1 MQRGDKMSTKI
12 PIESEL
18 KQYILT
24 KYKSIR
30 AFTQAAEIPYST
42 VDSMIKKGIDGTG
55 INTISKICK
64 TLSIDLE
71 SLASGRIVPID
82 EDNNTKTAKKRPMTF
97 SEKLH
102 RKRIESGLS
111 IEELAEASGIDIE
124 DLKRSEQGLQPN
136 SVVKKLAK
144 LAQILKVESI
154 ELLPDDDRLSS
165 LKLAD
170 PGRSFIS
177 KPLTSD
183 EKQLLNNYNTLN
195 QQGKEKLI
203 DYSDDLVGN
212 SKYTDKQAK

>member
-1 MQRGDKMSTKI
+1 MSTLRENIQQNLVRLINSRNLSQK
-12 PIESEL
+12 EFAEML
-18 KQYILT
+18 GV
-24 KYKSIR
+24 
-30 AFTQAAEIPYST
+30 TQAAVTNWVKGKNSPDIEI
-42 VDSMIKKGIDGTG
+42 
-55 INTISKICK
+55 ISKICK
-64 TLSIDLE
+64 LLNINITELIGEPKIIS
-71 SLASGRIVPID
+71 S
-82 EDNNTKTAKKRPMTF
+82 KKRPMTF

-102 RKRIESGLS
+102 RKRIEAGMS

-124 DLKRSEQGLQPN
+124 DLKRNEQGLQPN
-136 SVVKKLAK
+136 SVVKKIAK
-144 LAQILKVESI
+144 LAQILKVEPI

-183 EKQLLNNYNTLN
+183 EKQLLNNYNILN

>member
-1 MQRGDKMSTKI
+1 MDIGKLIHTRRT
-12 PIESEL
+12 EL
-18 KQYILT
+18 NLT
-24 KYKSIR
+24 LE
-30 AFTQAAEIPYST
+30 EIGNYVGVSKST
-42 VDSMIKKGIDGTG
+42 VKKWEDGY
-55 INTISKICK
+55 ISNMKRDKIA
-64 TLSIDLE
+64 
-71 SLASGRIVPID
+71 SLAKILKINPVALITGDS
-82 EDNNTKTAKKRPMTF
+82 EDISTDTHYKKRPMTF
-97 SEKLH
+97 SEKL
-102 RKRIESGLS
+102 RKKCVEAGLT

-124 DLKRSEQGLQPN
+124 DLKRSEQGFTPN
-136 SVVKKLAK
+136 SVVKKIGK
-144 LAQILKVESI
+144 LAQILKVEPI

-183 EKQLLNNYNTLN
+183 EKQLLNNYNILN